1 METGIYL
8 MGVGSAPVMLYRTP
22 AGLRIRDFAPLI
34 DGSVRLLMERADGLP
49 APVRVFDISAAG
61 AAVSIPAV
69 PYLNE
74 GRISPDGGTL
84 AGYAS
89 GAGTLAVYS
98 IPLASE
104 SILPVPARADDITF
118 PALR

>member
-1 METGIYL
+1 MKPLAESFK
-8 MGVGSAPVMLYRTP
+8 SADPFA
-22 AGLRIRDFAPLI
+22 AG
-34 DGSVRLLMERADGLP
+34 M
-49 APVRVFDISAAG
+49 RVFDISATG
-61 AAVSIPAV
+61 AAVSIPTV
-69 PYLNE
+69 PYLSE
-74 GRISPDGGTL
+74 GQISPDGGTL

-104 SILPVPARADDITF
+104 SVLSVPASADDVTF